1 MEDTMFYGKE
11 KKVIVLKNIHSNLFE
26 EAILVMKQDAQSGD
40 NEKKQ
45 QREGSS
51 VYNNKFI
58 LREAEAIIDNYVKE
72 NKVNL
77 ATVPKERQKPACKK
91 QLKRKLNESRFM
103 KILIINSALLG
114 SIAAIAYILLEI
126 F

>member
-1 MEDTMFYGKE
+1 MFYGKE
-11 KKVIVLKNIHSNLFE
+11 KKVIVLRDIHSNLFE

-45 QREGSS
+45 QSEGSS

-58 LREAEAIIDNYVKE
+58 LREAEAIINNYVKE
-72 NKVNL
+72 NKCNL
-77 ATVPKERQKPACKK
+77 ATVPKERQKSACKK
-91 QLKRKLNESRFM
+91 HLKRKFNESRFM
-103 KILIINSALLG
+103 KILIINSALIG
-114 SIAAIAYILLEI
+114 SIAAIAYILIEI

>member
-1 MEDTMFYGKE
+1 MFYGKE
-11 KKVIVLKNIHSNLFE
+11 KKVIVLRDIHSNLFE

-45 QREGSS
+45 QSEGNS

-58 LREAEAIIDNYVKE
+58 LREAEAIINNYVKE
-72 NKVNL
+72 NKANL
-77 ATVPKERQKPACKK
+77 ATVPRERQKQSSKK

-103 KILIINSALLG
+103 KILIINSALIG
-114 SIAAIAYILLEI
+114 SIAAIAYILIEI

>member
-1 MEDTMFYGKE
+1 MFYGKE
-11 KKVIVLKNIHSNLFE
+11 KKVIVLRDIHSNLFE

-45 QREGSS
+45 QIEKSS

-58 LREAEAIIDNYVKE
+58 LREAEAIINNYVKE
-72 NKVNL
+72 NKSNL
-77 ATVPKERQKPACKK
+77 ATAPKEKQKSAYKK
-91 QLKRKLNESRFM
+91 HLKRKFNESRFV
-103 KILIINSALLG
+103 KILIINSALIG
-114 SIAAIAYILLEI
+114 SIAAIAYILIEI

>member
-1 MEDTMFYGKE
+1 MFYGKE
-11 KKVIVLKNIHSNLFE
+11 KKVIVLRDIHSNLFE
-26 EAILVMKQDAQSGD
+26 EAILVMKQDAQSSD

-45 QREGSS
+45 QSEGNS

-58 LREAEAIIDNYVKE
+58 LREAEAIINNYVKE
-72 NKVNL
+72 NKANL
-77 ATVPKERQKPACKK
+77 ATVPRERQKQSSKK

-103 KILIINSALLG
+103 KILIINSALIG
-114 SIAAIAYILLEI
+114 SVAAIAYILIEI

>member
-1 MEDTMFYGKE
+1 MFYGKE
-11 KKVIVLKNIHSNLFE
+11 KKVIVLRDIHSNLFE

-45 QREGSS
+45 QSEGGS

-58 LREAEAIIDNYVKE
+58 LREAEAIINNYVKE
-72 NKVNL
+72 NKGNL
-77 ATVPKERQKPACKK
+77 ATVPKERQKSACKK
-91 QLKRKLNESRFM
+91 HLNRKFNESRFM
-103 KILIINSALLG
+103 KILIINSALIG
-114 SIAAIAYILLEI
+114 SIAAIAYILIEI